1 MTLKSSPQ
9 IGLSVIQKYLYDIP
23 VSEIQVFL
31 ERRAWFISPYFFC
44 GMSKENANLH
54 MLVFEILLN
63 QKSLGSY
70 NTWLGCSCS
79 QLFWGSWNL
88 WENTGFHKC
97 STWLS
102 LKKDSKLFSFFF
114 LAFPSLCYA
123 WKPPQCVESL
133 QRNLSMWFIGIW
145 ITICV
150 KQWVC
155 SV

>member
-102 LKKDSKLFSFFF
+102 LKKDSKLFSFF